1 MEEIDLG
8 VCGGRRWP
16 SDARRAAVVLP
27 GARYSPASPLLW
39 FARKAVQRHG
49 WTVVEVWDE
58 WKGGGD
64 PVSWVE
70 ERARAALASVPDAE
84 ERLVVAKS
92 ISTPAAALA
101 ADLGLPAVW
110 LTPLLKEQDVL
121 AGLRRRSAPA
131 LLVGGTADPAWDA
144 RVARE
149 LEGAEV
155 LELDGANHTLEIEDD
170 PLASIDAL
178 RLLTERVDAFVGG
191 LARRG

>member
-70 ERARAALASVPDAE
+70 ARARAALASVPDAE